1 MPVVGTNIHI
11 ALIDDSMKTHVPQSS
26 KVIFLNFYGEHKKG
40 ELVLDIVV
48 RICLTSLI
56 SYPREKE
63 HMRDHLEVFEL
74 HFLCI

>member
-11 ALIDDSMKTHVPQSS
+11 ALIDDSMEMYGPQSS
-26 KVIFLNFYGEHKKG
+26 KVFLLNFSGEHKEG

-56 SYPREKE
+56 SYTGEKE
-63 HMRDHLEVFEL
+63 RLQDHLEVFEL

>member
-11 ALIDDSMKTHVPQSS
+11 ASIDDSMKMHVPQSS
-26 KVIFLNFYGEHKKG
+26 KVILLNFSGEHKEG

-48 RICLTSLI
+48 HICLTSLI
-56 SYPREKE
+56 SYPGEKE
-63 HMRDHLEVFEL
+63 RLRDHLEVFEL